1 MPSLDRPAAH
11 GPATIALHWIMA
23 LLFVAA
29 FIAGQ
34 VMDELPRG
42 GDKLSALG
50 WHLVLGGAVFALA
63 IPRLLRRRRI
73 DTFHD
78 SGHDTGP
85 AWERGA
91 AKAVHALLYVLM
103 VALPV
108 TGFLAGASL
117 RGAIP
122 LPWGGEFGPLF
133 SSPLLHEAMGET
145 HEFLVSAL
153 VIGVGLHVVGTLWH
167 KYVRH
172 DGVAGRMSPFARHRL
187 G

>member
-23 LLFVAA
+23 LLFVSAL
-29 FIAGQ
+29 IAGQ

-42 GDKLSALG
+42 GELTVLG
-50 WHLVLGGAVFALA
+50 WHLVLGAAVFALA

-78 SGHDTGP
+78 DGP
-85 AWERGA
+85 AWERGT

-103 VALPV
+103 IALPV

-122 LPWGGEFGPLF
+122 MPWGGEFGPLF
-133 SSPLLHEAMGET
+133 SSPLLHEAMEET

-167 KYVRH
+167 KYVRR

>member
-34 VMDELPRG
+34 VMEEMPRG
-42 GDKLSALG
+42 ADKLSVLG

-63 IPRLLRRRRI
+63 IPRLLRRRRLE
-73 DTFHD
+73 TLHD
-78 SGHDTGP
+78 AGP
-85 AWERGA
+85 AWERA
-91 AKAVHALLYVLM
+91 SAKAVHALLYLLM
-103 VALPV
+103 IALPL
-108 TGFLAGASL
+108 TGFLAGVSL

-122 LPWGGEFGPLF
+122 LPFGGEIGPLF
-133 SSPLLHEAMGET
+133 ASSMLHEAMEET
-145 HEFLVSAL
+145 HEFLVNAL
-153 VIGVGLHVVGTLWH
+153 VIGVGLHVAGTLWH
-167 KYVRH
+167 KYVRR

-187 G
+187 GG